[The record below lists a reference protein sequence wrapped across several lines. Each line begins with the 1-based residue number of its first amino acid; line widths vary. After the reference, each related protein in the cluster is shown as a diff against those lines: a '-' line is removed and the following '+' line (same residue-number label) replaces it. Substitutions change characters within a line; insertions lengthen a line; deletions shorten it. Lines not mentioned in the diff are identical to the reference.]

1 MKDGTR
7 YATKLK
13 KAWTK
18 HRAAA
23 GTTDVPED
31 IDPIRAM
38 ALGILGVSSS
48 ETEAEKSIHRL
59 LQTFVDWN
67 EVRVS
72 HPFEIQEALGD
83 SSTVGSERAQRL
95 IDALQAV
102 YDRENV
108 VSLESFRTMGRRD
121 ARQALEKLN
130 GMDPYSVAFVVLWAL
145 GGHAIPVNDKLH
157 KKLTTA
163 ELVHPDAN
171 RAEVQAFLERHVSAN
186 EARLFSLAMR
196 TFDGAATS
204 KSRKKTKAK
213 TKSKTSRKSRK
224 KAAG

>member
-7 YATKLK
+7 YAAKLK
-13 KAWTK
+13 KAWSK
-18 HRAAA
+18 HRSAV
-23 GTTDVPED
+23 GRVEVPTDIE
-31 IDPIRAM
+31 PIHAL

-48 ETEAEKSIHRL
+48 ETEAEKCINRL

-72 HPFEIQEALGD
+72 HPFEVQEALGD
-83 SSTVGSERAQRL
+83 SSRHGLGRTQRL

-102 YDRENV
+102 YDSENV
-108 VSLESFRTMGRRD
+108 VSLDRLRTMGRRD
-121 ARQALEKLN
+121 ARHALEKLN

-157 KKLTTA
+157 KKLVTA
-163 ELVHPDAN
+163 ELVHPDAD

-186 EARLFSLAMR
+186 DARLFSFAMR
-196 TFDGAATS
+196 TFDGAAPT
-204 KSRKKTKAK
+204 KTRKKSK
-213 TKSKTSRKSRK
+213 TKTSRKSRK